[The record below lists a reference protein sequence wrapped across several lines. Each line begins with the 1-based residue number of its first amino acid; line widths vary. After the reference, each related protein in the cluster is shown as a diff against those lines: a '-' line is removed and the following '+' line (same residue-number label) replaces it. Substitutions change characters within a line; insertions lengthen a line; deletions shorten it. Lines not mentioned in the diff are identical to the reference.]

1 MNEGGQQGRF
11 PGTFITQYDDIKRF
25 FGGDGIILFFHCVP
39 YSLQCYFIQKI
50 KACKV
55 FLEMIANYNIGN
67 REAVILCG
75 IIDGMK
81 NGKIIWVGI
90 IPLLILVITSC
101 IKRVNLTGEARNF
114 YDRYWV
120 FFTEEEDKLFRN
132 LPDAESR
139 QEFIEEFWLVRDPD
153 PRTEKNEFKIEID
166 QRIEYADQH
175 FKEVSGP
182 GRVTDRGKI
191 FLLLG
196 PPDEIRQRRAIESQ
210 SGRAVLVWIY
220 SRWGIGVLFIDRFGS
235 GMYRLQQHDP
245 ALLQLLDEIKYEAVE
260 PYYTNRNTRFLKPEI
275 KYSREKRSLSLQLK
289 PQNLIFTRQGENYR
303 TKLNVEL
310 ILHQGRT
317 IKRVS
322 QTEDIQKTA
331 EELLSTEKFVIDVP
345 LPDLKGKVTA
355 RVIIT
360 DMISKRSIRK
370 IITFK
375 TRN

>member
-1 MNEGGQQGRF
+1 
-11 PGTFITQYDDIKRF
+11 
-25 FGGDGIILFFHCVP
+25 
-39 YSLQCYFIQKI
+39 
-50 KACKV
+50 
-55 FLEMIANYNIGN
+55 MIANYNIGN